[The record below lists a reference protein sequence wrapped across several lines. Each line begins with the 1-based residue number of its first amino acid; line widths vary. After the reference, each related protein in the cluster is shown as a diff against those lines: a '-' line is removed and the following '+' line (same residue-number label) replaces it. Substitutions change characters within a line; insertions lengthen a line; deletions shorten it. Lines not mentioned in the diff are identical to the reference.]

1 MTLPTM
7 AAAQAKAWL
16 EHGIAVLV
24 DVREAAEHARESVQ
38 GSISMP
44 LSSFDADD
52 FAGPHGPTAPALIF
66 HCQSGIRTA
75 RNAERFAACAARAY
89 ILEGGLDAW
98 KRAGFPTVVDKSKP
112 IEMQRQV
119 QIAAGSLV
127 VAGLGLCASVSHW
140 FVFVPAF
147 VGCGL
152 LFAGASGWC
161 GMARLLAVMP
171 WNRTAA

>member
-1 MTLPTM
+1 MTLPTIT
-7 AAAQAKAWL
+7 AAEAKARL
-16 EHGIAVLV
+16 DYGLAVLV

-44 LSSFDADD
+44 LSNFDAEEFSDQR
-52 FAGPHGPTAPALIF
+52 GPAAPALIF
-66 HCQSGIRTA
+66 HCQSGVRTA
-75 RNAERFAACAARAY
+75 QNAGQFAACGNHIY

-98 KRAGFPTVVDKSKP
+98 KRAGFPTVIDRSKP

-140 FVFVPAF
+140 FFFVPAF

-152 LFAGASGWC
+152 VFAGVSGWC